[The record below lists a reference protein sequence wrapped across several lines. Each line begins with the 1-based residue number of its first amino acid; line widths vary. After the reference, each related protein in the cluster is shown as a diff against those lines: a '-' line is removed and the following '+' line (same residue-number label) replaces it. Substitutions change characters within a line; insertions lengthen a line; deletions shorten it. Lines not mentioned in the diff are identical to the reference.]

1 MWDSAPALLICEVMG
16 GVWGTGCVLWGCQTH
31 MVPVP
36 VGQELQEPCPEPWRA
51 SRGGGRN
58 GLGDTGTQGHRLG
71 AAGPLCPLLWEQGLE
86 GGQLLGARG
95 SPGQAESFWGW
106 LEKCS
111 PTDVSA
117 SSDQDSMRTPGNAG
131 AGAFPLQGL

>member
-51 SRGGGRN
+51 SWGGGHIRL
-58 GLGDTGTQGHRLG
+58 GAEPAMGTWGHGDTGSVQLDL
-71 AAGPLCPLLWEQGLE
+71 AAHCSGNGVW
-86 GGQLLGARG
+86 RVG
-95 SPGQAESFWGW
+95 SFWAESFWGW
-106 LEKCS
+106 LEQCS